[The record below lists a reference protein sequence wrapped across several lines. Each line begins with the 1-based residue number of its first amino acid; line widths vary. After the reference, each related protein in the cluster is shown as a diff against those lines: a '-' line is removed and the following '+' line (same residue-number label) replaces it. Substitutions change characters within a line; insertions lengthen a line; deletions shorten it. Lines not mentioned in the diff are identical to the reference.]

1 MKRSIL
7 LLLTALFIF
16 SSTECKQLLKL
27 PLLLEHFAEH
37 HRHNPTISAF
47 QFFLH
52 HYACQDDH
60 SDNEDQKLPF
70 KSGTQSIHLLLPF
83 SVSQTDCALPFFSN
97 EDGKPLNGAYQAPY
111 STAAHDLVWQPPKV
125 A

>member
-1 MKRSIL
+1 MKRSLVI
-7 LLLTALFIF
+7 LLTALFIF
-16 SSTECKQLLKL
+16 SNTECKQLLKL
-27 PLLLEHFAEH
+27 PLLLEHFSEH
-37 HRHNPTISAF
+37 HRHNPSISAF

-52 HYACQDDH
+52 HYACQDKHAD
-60 SDNEDQKLPF
+60 SEDEKLPF

-83 SVSQTDCALPFFSN
+83 SVSHTDCAIQLFPN
-97 EDGKPLNGAYQAPY
+97 GDGKALNDAYQAPF